1 MASRS
6 GLSSLRIQDFQI
18 LHEAQRAKSV
28 REVARRLNMTPGQVS
43 KSIDKMETK
52 LSLKLF
58 KRSASGV
65 LLTGEGAALTE
76 ITSDLLAQIEKI
88 ESLPARKA
96 SGQKQTLAIGSTSF
110 LTTHFVTP
118 ITCRL
123 APRHGEISFRFLD
136 LAPHQLVPA
145 GLRGA
150 FDIAIHYG
158 RVAWPKTWSSEKL
171 GSSRW
176 VLCVRH
182 GHPLPPRSSL
192 SKILEYEFVTPTY
205 WTPEGLEHGND
216 QFPIPVSRR
225 RTGYETATA
234 EGAIPVLLATDQ
246 IAFLP
251 ALLAGPFVAK
261 KQIRVLHCPE
271 VKSVGRDLYI
281 SARSISVPNRL
292 FLELKEALG
301 AGLG

>member
-1 MASRS
+1 MASKS

-52 LSLKLF
+52 LALKLF

-76 ITSDLLAQIEKI
+76 ITSELLAQIEKI
-88 ESLPARKA
+88 EGLPARQA
-96 SGQKQTLAIGSTSF
+96 GQRQTVAIGSTSF

-118 ITCRL
+118 ITCRF
-123 APRHGEISFRFLD
+123 ASRYKDVSFRFLD

-150 FDIAIHYG
+150 FDVAIHYG
-158 RVAWPKTWSSEKL
+158 RVAWPKTWTSERL
-171 GSSRW
+171 GSSNW

-182 GHPLPPRSSL
+182 GHPLPSRASL
-192 SKILEYEFVTPTY
+192 AKVLEYEFVTPTY

-261 KQIRVLHCPE
+261 KMIRTLHCPE
-271 VKSVGRDLYI
+271 VKTIGRDLHI

-292 FLELKEALG
+292 FLELKQALSS
-301 AGLG
+301 GLG